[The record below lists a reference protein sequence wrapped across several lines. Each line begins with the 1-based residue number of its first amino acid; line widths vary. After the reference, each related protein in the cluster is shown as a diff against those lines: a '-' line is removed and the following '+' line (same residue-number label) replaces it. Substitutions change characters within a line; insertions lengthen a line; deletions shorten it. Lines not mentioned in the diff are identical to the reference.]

1 MSFYR
6 LQVTLGVFIIFC
18 LVLPPPFISLFAF
31 SDLGKY
37 ERDHFASKGIV
48 LLNAPYM
55 CVVL

>member
-6 LQVTLGVFIIFC
+6 LQVTLGDLIIFC

-48 LLNAPYM
+48 LLNAP
-55 CVVL
+55 